1 MSGSIIPTVSVV
13 WIVSRSVMRIT
24 IPIGWRGVIVYRRRV
39 GVASWSTIISI
50 PWAGGSAKERYTYK
64 CSCCPY
70 NPAWA
75 A

>member
-1 MSGSIIPTVSVV
+1 
-13 WIVSRSVMRIT
+13 MRIT
-24 IPIGWRGVIVYRRRV
+24 IPIGWRGVIVCRRRV